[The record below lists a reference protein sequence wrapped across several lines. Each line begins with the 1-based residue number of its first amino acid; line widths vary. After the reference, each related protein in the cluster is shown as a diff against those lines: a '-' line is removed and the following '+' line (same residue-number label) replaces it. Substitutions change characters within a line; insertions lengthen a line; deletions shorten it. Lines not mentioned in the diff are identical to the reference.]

1 MTNKD
6 ITSGKR
12 QKFVTLAEKR
22 VDNAICS
29 ISRIGNLANR
39 NVYEFA
45 DTDVKKIVG
54 AVEAEVVRVK
64 AQFAA
69 SKERGTGQTFTL

>member
-1 MTNKD
+1 MSDKD
-6 ITSGKR
+6 ITSEKR
-12 QKFVTLAEKR
+12 QKFVTLAERR
-22 VDNAICS
+22 VDNAIRS

-39 NVYEFA
+39 HAYEYA
-45 DTDVKKIVG
+45 EIDVKKIVG
-54 AVEAEVVRVK
+54 TLEAEVVRVK